1 MFYVL
6 FCVVLYFVHGMEES
20 QYPIYNIYI
29 YIPPCSTHEENI
41 YIYLYTILVLYIYTI
56 SHPALPPFLRS
67 GDSSFR
73 GPRYLAAFRGVPS
86 AAGDAH
92 RDVETPVHGGSS
104 SVQSPWMFTSLM
116 AMMCQMPLP
125 HQAKPHE
132 LYIMKTASRGGDIEP
147 THPDLN
153 P

>member
-1 MFYVL
+1 MFCSVL
-6 FCVVLYFVHGMEES
+6 FFILFMGWKKVS
-20 QYPIYNIYI
+20 IQYIIYI
-29 YIPPCSTHEENI
+29 YIPPCSTHEENIYI